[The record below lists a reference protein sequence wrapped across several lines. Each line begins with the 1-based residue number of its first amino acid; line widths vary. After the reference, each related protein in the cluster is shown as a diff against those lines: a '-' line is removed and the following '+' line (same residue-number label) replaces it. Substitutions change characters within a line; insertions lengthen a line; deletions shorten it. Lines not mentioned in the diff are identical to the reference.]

1 MLTPMLMILGYAVG
15 GMLLS
20 MLYFRRYKVTR
31 PPIGVINLWDVALL
45 LTGIVL
51 VPYLYLY
58 LPSWLVAGLLG
69 LGMSTLLYTM
79 LEPTQGRRS
88 LVLLITLL
96 VIGADIYAAWRWQFG
111 SPAFFLINNALLI
124 MVVIGFSNLWAQ
136 GGMTAYSV
144 AVLAGGLTMYDFIFT
159 SQLSLMTDLFQRL
172 ASMPFAP
179 ILAWPIGGTDQWLG
193 LGLGDLIVATLVPLV
208 MRKAYGRSAGV
219 AAVAVNMLAVG
230 LVLLLLLM
238 GLRATFP
245 VMVVL
250 GPLTVL
256 QYVFWTWRRGTERT
270 TWQYMQAE
278 PHTGI

>member
-1 MLTPMLMILGYAVG
+1 VLIPMLMVIGYTVG

-20 MLYFRRYKVTR
+20 MHYFRCHKLTR

-58 LPSWLVAGLLG
+58 LPAWLVAGLLG

-79 LEPTQGRRS
+79 FEPVLGRRS

-96 VIGADIYAAWRWQFG
+96 VICADVYAARRWQFG
-111 SPAFFLINNALLI
+111 SPAFFLINNALLV
-124 MVVIGFSNLWAQ
+124 MAVIGFSNLWAQ
-136 GGMTAYSV
+136 GGMTARSV
-144 AVLAGGLTMYDFIFT
+144 AILAGGLTMYDFIFT
-159 SQLSLMTDLFQRL
+159 AQLSLMSDLFQRL
-172 ASMPFAP
+172 ATMPFAP
-179 ILAWPIGGTDQWLG
+179 ILAWPIAGTDQWVG

-208 MRKAYGRSAGV
+208 MRKAYGRNAGET
-219 AAVAVNMLAVG
+219 AIAVNMLSIG
-230 LVLLLLLM
+230 LVLLLLLA
-238 GLRATFP
+238 GLRTTFP

-256 QYVFWTWRRGTERT
+256 QYLFWRWRRGTERT
-270 TWQYMQAE
+270 AQQYIQAE
-278 PHTGI
+278 PYTGM